1 MNERMNNNNNNN
13 NNNESFKNNPFL
25 CAVRNLIILIT
36 DINEAFTVY
45 TSLNICE
52 NAQEL
57 L

>member
-1 MNERMNNNNNNN
+1 MKERMNNNNNNK
-13 NNNESFKNNPFL
+13 SFKNTPFL
-25 CAVRNLIILIT
+25 CAVRDLIILIT

-45 TSLNICE
+45 TSLKNVSE